1 MNNVE
6 KILNDEIEMLWK
18 IKRENDDKMEDLLKD
33 PKVSEFLNLYKNNE
47 ELSKIIDK
55 KRRELLHHRFETCNH
70 AYVMT
75 DISLV
80 NGNSPIYKCVKC
92 GLTNESA
99 VKGNPVSLSY
109 PYSLMGD
116 IFEHTFYKSVLIYDG
131 LCDVP
136 FEEVAKIYEIVI
148 NEYPNIGL
156 TELRNHIRREVSVIR
171 NMLKK

>member
-6 KILNDEIEMLWK
+6 KILNDDIEMLWK
-18 IKRENDDKMEDLLKD
+18 IKRENDDKMEALLKD
-33 PKVSEFLNLYKNNE
+33 PKVSEFLNLHKNNE
-47 ELSKIIDK
+47 ELRKIIDK

-109 PYSLMGD
+109 SYSLMGD
-116 IFEHTFYKSVLIYDG
+116 ILWI
-131 LCDVP
+131 
-136 FEEVAKIYEIVI
+136 
-148 NEYPNIGL
+148 
-156 TELRNHIRREVSVIR
+156 
-171 NMLKK
+171 